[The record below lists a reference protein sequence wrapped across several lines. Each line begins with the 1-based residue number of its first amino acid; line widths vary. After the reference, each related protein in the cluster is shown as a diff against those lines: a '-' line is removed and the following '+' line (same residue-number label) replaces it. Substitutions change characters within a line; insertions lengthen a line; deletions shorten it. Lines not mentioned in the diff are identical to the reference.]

1 MYYVCKSYENSK
13 FHLVDNSKPT
23 WELDVKVVD
32 ILTFNVVHVVHVVE
46 GFRVLAIGGVLVL
59 APSDSLFLRSL

>member
-32 ILTFNVVHVVHVVE
+32 ILTFNVVHVVE